1 MEEMKKVRHAVAL
14 VYDKN
19 VDNAPRVVAKG
30 TGKIAE
36 RIVETAEANRIPVR
50 EDAELAQ
57 ALRFLDTGDMIPV
70 ELYVAVA
77 KILTEIL
84 YLDGKMGES

>member
-70 ELYVAVA
+70 ELYRSEERRV
-77 KILTEIL
+77 
-84 YLDGKMGES
+84 GKECRYRWSRVH